1 MLGSE
6 WNLICVLHGASWLSR
21 TWGQQ
26 FALCGLVAME
36 MLHPSTDL
44 YCVRTQAMLK
54 PPSLLP
60 LSFPPPSLLPPF
72 KMACHVTQDGLEL
85 AT

>member
-54 PPSLLP
+54 PPSLRH
-60 LSFPPPSLLPPF
+60 PF
-72 KMACHVTQDGLEL
+72 KIACNVTQDVLEL

>member
-60 LSFPPPSLLPPF
+60 PF